1 MRLINYLLCLK
12 QGAYNTAHE
21 TGRELSGIPKPK
33 LYQFNEI
40 EHAKIMLIICKSFAI
55 NALQIYVIIYL

>member
-12 QGAYNTAHE
+12 QGAYNPAHE
-21 TGRELSGIPKPK
+21 TGRELLGFPKPR

-40 EHAKIMLIICKSFAI
+40 EHAKIMLIIYKSFAI
-55 NALQIYVIIYL
+55 NVLQIYMIIYL